1 MMAKKP
7 KIAAA
12 AMSAGSS
19 AGIGPTLT
27 GKMIEDAMGKA
38 HLDALA
44 KGVVDDAKILKLKLA
59 ARDNLVA
66 EHRAA
71 EAKAAKAAAKK

>member
-44 KGVVDDAKILKLKLA
+44 KGVVDDAKILKLKLVRLRLA
-59 ARDNLVA
+59 LPASGIRPTATASRRL
-66 EHRAA
+66 RT
-71 EAKAAKAAAKK
+71 